1 MIDNILLKSTIEK
14 IKRLLDEE
22 KYDEIVEISNID
34 VFKYMPSIQTL
45 TIIALMRAK
54 RYDEALEKTESFLAK
69 NYNPEIEEKKVV
81 LLQIIYGAKEALDE
95 CNKDINN
102 NEELIQLRKAKI
114 LKELGRIDE
123 ALIICNRNG
132 YANTDT
138 SIGYRFIDLRK
149 KLNNMKEEKVKTKKD
164 SANNETKK
172 YSANNVES
180 ILLTKIYVGKISKEE
195 IENSDIDYW
204 HKQILLLAYY
214 EKVNKNEGL
223 KIVKR
228 LKTEFKDDQDKLHKL
243 NNFYQKFNTKK
254 IKLFDVELYENLLNS
269 KVNFNLAMK
278 LNTEEENT
286 TTQEETKNEDT
297 TIINVEHKK
306 SKKNN
311 KQKKM
316 VGSIGISV
324 NNRYNNV
331 NNSNST
337 NIINTDSEEIDNTK
351 SNSDILIKDYFRNES
366 EAIKKY
372 LYAAMADESS
382 RKSATNAYDLFE
394 ILISKNINDIAALK
408 RFKSLLE
415 KMTSVLRIDT
425 KVSEDKFKK
434 VLK

>member
-14 IKRLLDEE
+14 IKKLLDEE

-34 VFKYMPSIQTL
+34 VFKYMTSIQTL

-95 CNKDINN
+95 CNEDINN

-138 SIGYRFIDLRK
+138 SIGYKFIDLRK
-149 KLNNMKEEKVKTKKD
+149 KLNNMKEEEAK
-164 SANNETKK
+164 TKK

-228 LKTEFKDDQDKLHKL
+228 LKTKFKDDQDKLRKL

-254 IKLFDVELYENLLNS
+254 VKLFDVELYENLLNS

-297 TIINVEHKK
+297 TIINVEPKK

-324 NNRYNNV
+324 NSRYNNT

-337 NIINTDSEEIDNTK
+337 SIINNDIKETNDTK
-351 SNSDILIKDYFRNES
+351 SNNDILIKDYFKNEA

-372 LYAAMADESS
+372 LYASMADENY
-382 RKSATNAYDLFE
+382 RRSATNAYDLFE
-394 ILISKNINDIAALK
+394 NLISKNINDIAALK

-415 KMTSVLRIDT
+415 KMPSTLGIDT
-425 KVSEDKFKK
+425 YVAEKKFKK